1 MAETPDNEKIS
12 VAFKKPLTFKFVQKL
27 IDGLVNY
34 DLTWPELRA
43 KAALHPNRLVLILH
57 AMMHII
63 VMEDE
68 AKRKIQGHQGGVAAR
83 LTAEELEKVFGGDQG
98 AAWVPTTGTK
108 GRRAFQDW
116 ILRTLELCKKA
127 LVKTKHPDE
136 RDIVHCAI
144 GTTDHYQNLVD
155 TLSMT
160 AIDEANNI
168 MCDSLIKALGQHRQ
182 FDGVLTTGTEVH
194 RIIAKWRSDGEVPE
208 TCIIDGRFRPENVP
222 VIALFR
228 EFAATCMESASM
240 YQGDLFASIVARDEL
255 EPLDEAIE
263 GMTKAADTLKEK
275 WTDPKHHDLINE
287 MMATSVIVKVNQMSK
302 IVTDVRVKHVLWTAW
317 QAMQTDAKTGAGT
330 LTMKRLL
337 PAINALNQQVLDE
350 KLVLPGTVGFQR
362 KTDAVCETPAE
373 TPARLTGVKRGT
385 MDEDIEIDASDHV
398 EEANSLRLRMTAE
411 RQQELLLSEARETL
425 RNHAILSNKK
435 RKAKRAKH
443 GKPRI
448 PIEALRKAFG
458 H

>member
-1 MAETPDNEKIS
+1 
-12 VAFKKPLTFKFVQKL
+12 
-27 IDGLVNY
+27 
-34 DLTWPELRA
+34 
-43 KAALHPNRLVLILH
+43 
-57 AMMHII
+57 
-63 VMEDE
+63 
-68 AKRKIQGHQGGVAAR
+68 
-83 LTAEELEKVFGGDQG
+83 
-98 AAWVPTTGTK
+98 
-108 GRRAFQDW
+108 
-116 ILRTLELCKKA
+116 
-127 LVKTKHPDE
+127 
-136 RDIVHCAI
+136 
-144 GTTDHYQNLVD
+144 
-155 TLSMT
+155 
-160 AIDEANNI
+160 
-168 MCDSLIKALGQHRQ
+168 
-182 FDGVLTTGTEVH
+182 
-194 RIIAKWRSDGEVPE
+194 
-208 TCIIDGRFRPENVP
+208 
-222 VIALFR
+222 
-228 EFAATCMESASM
+228 
-240 YQGDLFASIVARDEL
+240 
-255 EPLDEAIE
+255 LDEAIE

-275 WTDPKHHDLINE
+275 WTDPAHHEMINE

-302 IVTDVRVKHVLWTAW
+302 IATDARVKHVLWTAW

-362 KTDAVCETPAE
+362 KKDAVCETPAE

>member
-1 MAETPDNEKIS
+1 MEDSNVQSPDRIAPKQ
-12 VAFKKPLTFKFVQKL
+12 PLDVSFVL
-27 IDGLVNY
+27 TADGRVNY
-34 DLTWPELRA
+34 EQTWPELRA
-43 KAALHPNRLVLILH
+43 KACAHQNRLVSTFH
-57 AMMHII
+57 AMAHTM

-68 AKRKIQGHQGGVAAR
+68 AKRKLYGRVGGAAAR

-108 GRRAFQDW
+108 GPRSFREW
-116 ILRTLELCKKA
+116 ILRTQELCKKA
-127 LVKTKHPDE
+127 LVKTKHPPAG
-136 RDIVHCAI
+136 DIVHCAI
-144 GTTDHYQNLVD
+144 GATDHYQGLVD

-168 MCDSLIKALGQHRQ
+168 MCDSFIKALGQHQQ

-362 KTDAVCETPAE
+362 KKDAVCETPAE